1 MIILQ
6 RYFSAHL
13 MQPLSTFAI
22 IQDQCHEAQGAV
34 ARMMRLPRGF
44 TAEQIP
50 DGWHIQPI
58 TSNLYYGLRIV
69 ENQMSS
75 QGREEISRT
84 S

>member
-1 MIILQ
+1 MIIRQ

-34 ARMMRLPRGF
+34 ARMMRLPPGF

-50 DGWHIQPI
+50 DGWHVQPI
-58 TSNLYYGLRIV
+58 TPNLYYGLRIV
-69 ENQMSS
+69 EEQIPT
-75 QGREEISRT
+75 Q
-84 S
+84 